1 MFVGTSLFLF
11 SGQSNSSSWFQSFL
25 EALKKTINS
34 YYLTTKS
41 IKLGK
46 GYHTKPNF
54 SILWEGKLIKV
65 LKTKISFF
73 SYREQTACISDFNY
87 YLFCSVSWICRQV
100 NLMAMLIKKVLLMTL
115 YRLILLLTYL
125 NNSGRL
131 TGKTF

>member
-1 MFVGTSLFLF
+1 MFVGTSLFPF
-11 SGQSNSSSWFQSFL
+11 YGQSNSSSWFQSSL

-41 IKLGK
+41 SKLGK

-54 SILWEGKLIKV
+54 SILWEEKLIKV

-87 YLFCSVSWICRQV
+87 YLFCSVPWICSQI
-100 NLMAMLIKKVLLMTL
+100 NLMAMSFDNSLQTE
-115 YRLILLLTYL
+115 LILLFTYL

-131 TGKTF
+131 TGKNF